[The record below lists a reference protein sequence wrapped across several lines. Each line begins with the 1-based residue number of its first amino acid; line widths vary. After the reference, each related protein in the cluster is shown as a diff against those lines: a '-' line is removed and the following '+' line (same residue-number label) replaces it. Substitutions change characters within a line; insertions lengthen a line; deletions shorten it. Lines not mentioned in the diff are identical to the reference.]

1 WRGPNRDGVSLET
14 GLLKEW
20 PGGSPKLLW
29 QVNHVGVGY
38 SSLSVNG
45 GRLFTHGDL
54 NGVEH
59 VICLSAEDGRVVWA
73 VQPEPVARRL
83 AKRAVD
89 EMKRL
94 DRDGDGVVDEAEA
107 LAQLGWNF

>member
-1 WRGPNRDGVSLET
+1 MSRRIVACGFLLGLLIPGALRSQDAPIAGDWPQWRGPNRDGLSLET

-38 SSLSVNG
+38 SSLSVKG
-45 GRLFTHGDL
+45 GRLFTQGDL

-59 VICLSAEDGRVVWA
+59 VICLSAEDGRVV
-73 VQPEPVARRL
+73 
-83 AKRAVD
+83 
-89 EMKRL
+89 
-94 DRDGDGVVDEAEA
+94 
-107 LAQLGWNF
+107 